1 MKEMNIEYIKQ
12 QLPHRYPFLFVDK
25 VLEIGENHIIAV
37 KNCTNDEPFFQGH
50 FPDYPIM
57 PGVLQVEAIAQVA
70 GLFLMENRRDD
81 VGDNILPL
89 FLGIDKA
96 RFHHEVRPGDRLTF
110 NVSLIEQRS
119 NMFWLKGKVT
129 KENEITCTKAK
140 IMVGFKES

>member
-1 MKEMNIEYIKQ
+1 MKEMDIEYIKK

-25 VLEIGENHIIAV
+25 ILEIRESSIIAI

-70 GLFLMENRRDD
+70 GLLLVENHKEQK
-81 VGDNILPL
+81 GDNMIPL

-140 IMVGFKES
+140 IMVGFKEN